1 MIGIFTSRA
10 MRERGRY
17 QIQFM
22 KTRSSS
28 GVGQKVDLAFDP
40 DTLRISDCEEGEE
53 EYNPNGGRSR
63 IAESIKNR
71 STVKQDAESD
81 PIREMAKVRAQTG
94 GSKLRELINNLDI
107 EQ

>member
-1 MIGIFTSRA
+1 

-40 DTLRISDCEEGEE
+40 DTLRITDCEEGDD
-53 EYNPNGGRSR
+53 EYNPNGGRNR
-63 IAESIKNR
+63 IAESIKSR
-71 STVKQDAESD
+71 STVSRASEEAD
-81 PIREMAKVRAQTG
+81 PIKEMGRVRAETG
-94 GSKLRELINNLDI
+94 SSKLRELLGNLGSGEEDL
-107 EQ
+107 